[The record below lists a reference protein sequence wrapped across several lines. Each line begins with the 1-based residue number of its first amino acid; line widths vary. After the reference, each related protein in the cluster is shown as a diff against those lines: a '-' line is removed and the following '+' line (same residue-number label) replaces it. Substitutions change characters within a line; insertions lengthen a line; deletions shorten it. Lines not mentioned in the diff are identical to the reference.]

1 MLLCLFPCPTDDLDN
16 AIAFYIKALL
26 LLKSKLSRH
35 IEPADEWQIM
45 GMRNDLAV
53 PAPTLIFDE
62 MRHDNF
68 SAGAWKKH
76 FQMIK

>member
-1 MLLCLFPCPTDDLDN
+1 MCSFTSDDLEN

-35 IEPADEWQIM
+35 IKPVDEWQIM
-45 GMRNDLAV
+45 GMRSDLTV
-53 PAPTLIFDE
+53 PTPTVIFDE
-62 MRHDNF
+62 MRQDSF
-68 SAGAWKKH
+68 SEGAWKKH